1 MDKRQRRANINAAST
16 LLNQLVATL
25 CGVLIPWLMIDAFG
39 SEAYGATTS
48 IAQFLSYISLL
59 EGGIGRA
66 ARGEMY
72 KPLADGD
79 TENISR
85 VFLAVKRFFT
95 TIGIIFLGYAL
106 ILAFC
111 YYDIADVAIFSRDY
125 VFWLV
130 IAITVGKFAEFMGGY
145 SNITLFN
152 ADQRQYV
159 SNVTVIITA
168 LLNVLLV
175 AILCRTGCDL
185 LWVKICSSLVFVI
198 KPVVYSIYR
207 KKHYTIIPTA
217 QRVKLKNQ
225 WTAIGQHIAYFVQ
238 NNVAIFVLTV
248 FADLKS
254 VAVYSVYHLI
264 SFSLRN
270 IVTSFGGG
278 MEAMFGDMIAKN
290 ETSALEKAYKQYKM
304 TLTLLTVTLFGTAMV
319 LILPFVRLY
328 TAGVTD
334 TNYIQPIFAGI
345 LLLGDALYCLTL
357 PCYNLPIAAGKLRES
372 RSGAYAEA
380 VIGVVVSVA
389 LVFWNPLLGVAI
401 GALASMLFKSVYLIV
416 FSSRHI
422 LNIRPWKMLWDFAL
436 ITVILVLIC
445 CCGTHLASHFAIY
458 NYGTW
463 ILYGFVTVAVMGVV
477 AILIGFLLYPAAIKR
492 LLKERSFRPKRDDR
506 MSMEHNE
513 ERIRVAE
520 DLLTHDIAAY
530 GGYLV
535 DHQELLQ
542 CTSGGI
548 ATALARQMI
557 QEGGYV
563 AGVSYSEDFS
573 EARYEVIHELDR
585 LDRLKGSKYIAV
597 TKGNIYGDVKE
608 LLDRGEAVLF
618 FGLPCVVAALRQYLG
633 KEYDKL
639 IAVELIC
646 HGPTS
651 AKVHQQYVNHLEKTF
666 QSKIVDFSVRRK
678 DGAWLP
684 GYLYAKFENGQVF
697 QKSFY
702 HTEYGYAFSVMAKK
716 PCYTCKFRGNNRTGD
731 IMLGDF
737 RGANENDTFWNKNGV
752 SAILVHTQK
761 GDGFLRRT
769 QGIQLFPTTVA
780 HVISNNPNI
789 IKPRQISKETEKFEK
804 LFAERGLFY
813 AATHSKSF
821 AGRIKAIIKKLLLR

>member
-1 MDKRQRRANINAAST
+1 MDKRQRRAKINAAST

-85 VFLAVKRFFT
+85 VYMAVKRFFN
-95 TIGIIFLGYAL
+95 TIGMAFLVYAF

-125 VFWLV
+125 IFWLV
-130 IAITVGKFAEFMGGY
+130 LAITVGKFAEFMGGY

-159 SNVTVIITA
+159 SNVTVIATA

-175 AILCRTGCDL
+175 ALLCRAGCDL
-185 LWVKICSSLVFVI
+185 LWVKIGSSLVFVI
-198 KPVVYSIYR
+198 KPVVYSLYR
-207 KKHYTIIPTA
+207 KKHYTILPTK
-217 QRVKLKNQ
+217 QRAKLKNQ

-238 NNVAIFVLTV
+238 TNVAIFVLTV
-248 FADLKS
+248 FADLKL
-254 VAVYSVYHLI
+254 VAVYSVYHMI

-278 MEAMFGDMIAKN
+278 MEAMFGDMIARN
-290 ETSALEKAYKQYKM
+290 EMDALEKAYKRYKM
-304 TLTLLTVTLFGTAMV
+304 ILTMLTVTLFGTAMV

-334 TNYIQPIFAGI
+334 TNYIHPLFAGI

-357 PCYNLPIAAGKLRES
+357 PCYNLPIAAGKLKES

-380 VIGVVVSVA
+380 LIGVVVSVV

-401 GALASMLFKSVYLIV
+401 GAFASMLFKSVYLIFFAGRQV
-416 FSSRHI
+416 
-422 LNIRPWKMLWDFAL
+422 LYVRPWKMLWDFVFTTAVLAL
-436 ITVILVLIC
+436 IAWGGNYLV
-445 CCGTHLASHFAIY
+445 SYFAIY
-458 NYGTW
+458 NYVTW
-463 ILYGFVTVAVMGVV
+463 ILYGFATVAVMGLL
-477 AILIGFLLYPAAIKR
+477 AIVLGFLLYPGAMKR
-492 LLKERSFRPKRDDR
+492 LLKGRRSRSAVFTEQNTEATSVK
-506 MSMEHNE
+506 
-513 ERIRVAE
+513 E
-520 DLLTHDIAAY
+520 DLLSHDIAAY
-530 GGYLV
+530 AGYLV

-557 QEGGYV
+557 KEGGFV

-573 EARYEVIHELDR
+573 EARYGVIHQTDQLDS
-585 LDRLKGSKYIAV
+585 LKGSKYTEV
-597 TKGNIYGDVKE
+597 KKGTIYADVKA

-618 FGLPCVVAALRQYLG
+618 FGLPCVVAALRHYLG
-633 KEYDKL
+633 KEYEKL

-651 AKVHQQYVNHLEKTF
+651 AEVHRQYVNHLEKKF
-666 QSKIVDFSVRRK
+666 KSKIVEFSVRRK

-716 PCYTCKFRGNNRTGD
+716 SCYTCKFRGNNRTGD
-731 IMLGDF
+731 IMIGDF
-737 RGANENDTFWNKNGV
+737 RGAKEEDLFWNKNGV

-761 GDGFLRRT
+761 GDAFLHRT
-769 QGIQLFPTTVA
+769 EGIQLFSTTVE
-780 HVISNNPNI
+780 HVMRNNPNI
-789 IKPRQISKETEKFEK
+789 IKPRQIRKETEKFEK
-804 LFAERGLFY
+804 LFAQHGLFY
-813 AATHSKSF
+813 AVQHSKSF
-821 AGRIKAIIKKLLLR
+821 TGRAKAIIKKTLLR